1 MKYEAASLR
10 TKRALAESLKKL
22 MRRKALSKI
31 TVTEIVADCGVNRK
45 TFYYHFEDIY
55 DLLRWI
61 FEEEAVKII
70 HGYYDVDEPE
80 EAIGFT
86 LDYVSEN
93 LAMLKNA
100 YDAFGSVELEN
111 FFLSSLNGLTRQVVE
126 KGEHRMGKRLPESL
140 KDYLCEFLTEATSG
154 MLLSYISGTFP
165 FDRQKTIT
173 FVSLIVRTAIKGLL
187 DEQGIPEDSA
197 AILPEQN

>member
-1 MKYEAASLR
+1 MKYEAASMK

-22 MRRKALSKI
+22 MRRKPLSKI

-70 HGYYDVDEPE
+70 QGYYNVDEPE

-93 LAMLKNA
+93 HAMLKNA

-111 FFLSSLNGLTRQVVE
+111 FFLASLNGLTHQVVE
-126 KGEHRMGKRLPESL
+126 KSECRARRRLPDGLRE
-140 KDYLCEFLTEATSG
+140 YLCEFLTEATCG
-154 MLLSYISGTFP
+154 MLLNCIGGSFP

-173 FVSLIVRTAIKGLL
+173 FVSLITRTAIKGLL
-187 DEQGIPEDSA
+187 AEQGIPDEA
-197 AILPEQN
+197 EGAEPEA